1 MNTRN
6 APQALKAA
14 ALLIAL
20 ALAPA
25 AQAES
30 NAVSRDTGVGQHIA
44 AQGNQAIQ
52 AIRAEF
58 KATARALMPKLPSA
72 ARVVKISQPAGATVA
87 AGAGVRCDQ

>member
-58 KATARALMPKLPSA
+58 KAAARALMPKLPSA

>member
-1 MNTRN
+1 MNNRI
-6 APQALKAA
+6 PRQALKAA

-25 AQAES
+25 AQAGS
-30 NAVSRDTGVGQHIA
+30 NEVSRDTGVGQHIA
-44 AQGNQAIQ
+44 AQGNQAIHS
-52 AIRAEF
+52 IRAEF
-58 KATARALMPKLPSA
+58 KAAARALTPKLPSA

>member
-1 MNTRN
+1 MNNRI
-6 APQALKAA
+6 PHQALKAA
-14 ALLIAL
+14 ALLLAL

-30 NAVSRDTGVGQHIA
+30 NAVSRDTGVGEQIA
-44 AQGNQAIQ
+44 AQGNQALQ

-58 KATARALMPKLPSA
+58 KAAARALMPKLPPK

-87 AGAGVRCDQ
+87 DGVGVRCDQ